1 MKIKFTERENRII
14 NSILTVFRDSRS
26 VPYLVGG
33 YVRNKLIGIT
43 PKDFDIASSM
53 LPHEIVER
61 GKALGFE
68 YCDIVN
74 EKLGTVL
81 LIIDGE
87 KIEHTTFRK
96 ESYPAGGSHEPSK
109 VTIGVSMQ
117 EDAMRRDF
125 SVNALYAD
133 LRTGEVLDPT
143 GRGLED
149 IRLKRLRS
157 ATEDP
162 EVMIKDDAL
171 RLLRLVR
178 FACQLEFDIDSELAN
193 KARIYSSQ
201 LTSVSKERIAKEMD
215 GILLADADD
224 NEKRT
229 HNNGSRAV
237 VLLENLGLMRILI
250 PEFEDY
256 RHIGYGTYHKYSVY
270 IHTAHVVGNV
280 PADKV
285 LKYAALL
292 HDVAKPMI
300 WRTTGTMH
308 GHDIAGE
315 EIAYSRMLAMGHAKK
330 LSREVAILVREHMYD
345 LRGDAKENKIRK
357 KIQTLGYETFE
368 RLIELR
374 RADFLGS
381 GREKEPVRTA
391 DKFTRVMDQMKD
403 QKVPMQLPELNIR
416 GSDIIKA
423 YNIRGRMIGEAL
435 DRLLSY
441 CCMHPLK
448 NTKENLLREAGN
460 ILRNLN

>member
-1 MKIKFTERENRII
+1 
-14 NSILTVFRDSRS
+14 
-26 VPYLVGG
+26 
-33 YVRNKLIGIT
+33 
-43 PKDFDIASSM
+43 
-53 LPHEIVER
+53 
-61 GKALGFE
+61 
-68 YCDIVN
+68 
-74 EKLGTVL
+74 
-81 LIIDGE
+81 
-87 KIEHTTFRK
+87 
-96 ESYPAGGSHEPSK
+96 
-109 VTIGVSMQ
+109 MQ

-201 LTSVSKERIAKEMD
+201 LASVSKERIAKEMD

-315 EIAYSRMLAMGHAKK
+315 EIAYSRMLAMGHDKK
-330 LSREVAILVREHMYD
+330 LSREVAVLVREHMYD

-391 DKFTRVMDQMKD
+391 DKFTRIMDQMKD
-403 QKVPMQLPELNIR
+403 QKVPMQLSELNIR

-423 YNIRGRMIGEAL
+423 YNIRGRMIGEVL

-448 NTKENLLREAGN
+448 NTKENLLREAGD